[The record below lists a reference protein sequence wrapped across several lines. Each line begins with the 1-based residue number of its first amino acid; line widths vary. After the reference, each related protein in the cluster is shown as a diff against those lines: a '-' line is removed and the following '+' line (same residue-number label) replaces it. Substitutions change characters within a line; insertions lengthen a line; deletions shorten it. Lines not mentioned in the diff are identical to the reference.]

1 MGEISR
7 SAEKVIVTSDNVRF
21 EKGED
26 IISEILSG
34 NESAL
39 AIKDRRNALEYAID
53 TAEKGDVILITGK
66 GHEHYEIVK
75 NRKISFSEREIIRD
89 RIKNKEM

>member
-7 SAEKVIVTSDNVRF
+7 SAERVIVTSDNVRF

-34 NESAL
+34 NNNAL
-39 AIKDRRNALEYAID
+39 AIKDRRSALEYVID
-53 TAEKGDVILITGK
+53 TAERGDVILITGK

-75 NRKISFSEREIIRD
+75 DKKISFSEREIIRE
-89 RIKNKEM
+89 RIKNKEI